1 MRPGAENAFFR
12 RWGFGGTEK
21 RIDMI
26 FRKFPHLGFAGT
38 MVHGNSV
45 NAMEIADRKTAEG

>member
-38 MVHGNSV
+38 MVHGSSG